1 MLHFT
6 ESCRATHS
14 IVEKVRPRNWS
25 GVNCFDCLGHS
36 ANEIGK
42 LQVWE
47 RLNHGEK
54 QENGNHVRAKKD
66 SRLGKCNKIKFVA
79 IRFGAKVQKE

>member
-36 ANEIGK
+36 ANDFGK

-47 RLNHGEK
+47 RLDRGEK
-54 QENGNHVRAKKD
+54 QENGNHVRAKKVPVWA
-66 SRLGKCNKIKFVA
+66 SAAR
-79 IRFGAKVQKE
+79 ESS

>member
-6 ESCRATHS
+6 ESCRTTHS

-47 RLNHGEK
+47 RLDPP
-54 QENGNHVRAKKD
+54 R
-66 SRLGKCNKIKFVA
+66 SFKCSKRKFVA
-79 IRFGAKVQKE
+79 IRFDAKMQKE